1 MLELRG
7 VRLPMGA
14 ETPLSL
20 DFEAGSVTAVIG
32 PCGSGKSLFLAAIAR
47 RFPARGDI
55 RISGRPLSRLS
66 RKEYPLYIS
75 YFDGSPPAESGGTL
89 YDFLLLA
96 RAHMKRFLY
105 PYGEH
110 HVQAAESA
118 IESFDLAEYRTRPL
132 GALPSDA
139 FRRALIAFSV
149 LRDSEL
155 LLMDDPAAG
164 LGIHSMGIVQRSL
177 ARHTMGGERTVV
189 FASNDLS
196 FAAQTADRLLVMEN
210 GGVAAD
216 LAPESLDA
224 DIIRRY
230 FKTEALVSRNIY
242 NGRPEVHFFPGV

>member
-7 VRLPMGA
+7 VRLHMGA

-55 RISGRPLSRLS
+55 RISGRSALTTLA
-66 RKEYPLYIS
+66 KGI
-75 YFDGSPPAESGGTL
+75 PAVHLVFRRQPAGRAGGTL

-118 IESFDLAEYRTRPL
+118 IESSDLAEYRTRPL

-164 LGIHSMGIVQRSL
+164 LGIHSMGIVPALL
-177 ARHTMGGERTVV
+177 ARPHHGEER
-189 FASNDLS
+189 
-196 FAAQTADRLLVMEN
+196 
-210 GGVAAD
+210 G
-216 LAPESLDA
+216 PWC
-224 DIIRRY
+224 
-230 FKTEALVSRNIY
+230 SRQAT
-242 NGRPEVHFFPGV
+242 